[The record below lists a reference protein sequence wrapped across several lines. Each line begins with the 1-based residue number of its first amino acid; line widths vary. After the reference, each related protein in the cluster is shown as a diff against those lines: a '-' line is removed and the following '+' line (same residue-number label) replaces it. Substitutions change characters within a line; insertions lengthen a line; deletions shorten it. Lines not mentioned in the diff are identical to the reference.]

1 MPIIE
6 VKNLV
11 KTYKNIEKE
20 DGLIGYFKNL
30 IKPKYKEFTA
40 VKGID
45 MRIEEGEL
53 VGYIGENGAGKST
66 TIKML
71 TGLLTPTS
79 GKVIVNE
86 IVPNEKNRKQQKYRS
101 SIWTKMKVMD
111 EISKHCIIHMK
122 EALND

>member
-1 MPIIE
+1 MSIIE

-11 KTYKNIEKE
+11 KIYKTIEKE

-30 IKPKYKEFTA
+30 VKPKYKEFQA
-40 VKGID
+40 VKSVNFN
-45 MRIEEGEL
+45 IEEGEL

-79 GKVIVNE
+79 GKVVVNG
-86 IVPNEKNRKQQKYRS
+86 IIPNEKR
-101 SIWTKMKVMD
+101 I
-111 EISKHCIIHMK
+111 
-122 EALND
+122 